1 LGLLLALWCALVVLP
16 GVIIAGVAPPGL
28 YGTIDGWIL
37 GGWILGFV
45 AQIVVFMVVCRIS
58 GRNNVI
64 GWLIAS
70 LAPFASDWGT
80 PATPWGPVAAAVL
93 SVGFAVWFYW
103 SCSRQSDLAEHGV
116 PAVGE
121 VVSVK
126 DPLMNMIING
136 AYIRRT
142 LRLKVIR
149 PDGVA
154 PYESNLA
161 GTFMIGNIPDPG
173 DRFNL
178 RVDPKN
184 PQRIEIVDGSATPS
198 GAGGGD
204 GFTAH
209 QGDYPGGGP
218 ASSGIADQ
226 LAQLAGLHRAGQ
238 LTDAEFSAAKA
249 RLLGR

>member
-1 LGLLLALWCALVVLP
+1 
-16 GVIIAGVAPPGL
+16 
-28 YGTIDGWIL
+28 
-37 GGWILGFV
+37 
-45 AQIVVFMVVCRIS
+45 
-58 GRNNVI
+58 
-64 GWLIAS
+64 
-70 LAPFASDWGT
+70 
-80 PATPWGPVAAAVL
+80 
-93 SVGFAVWFYW
+93 
-103 SCSRQSDLAEHGV
+103 
-116 PAVGE
+116 
-121 VVSVK
+121 
-126 DPLMNMIING
+126 
-136 AYIRRT
+136 
-142 LRLKVIR
+142 
-149 PDGVA
+149 
-154 PYESNLA
+154 
-161 GTFMIGNIPDPG
+161 MIGNIPDPG